1 MKFIKWKTLIIT
13 CIVCLSPIL
22 MGLAL
27 WDVLPEQ
34 IAIHFDIHN
43 QPDNFASKGF
53 AVFGLPLLMM
63 LIQCMC
69 CIVTDINAKKHGE
82 TKKFEAVAKWI
93 IPFMTIALYIATLGY
108 SLNRNIDIRIVA
120 CGIVGIEF
128 VVLGNYLP
136 KLNYVKNYRLS
147 EEKAR
152 KFNRFGGFLTFIMG
166 VLFLISIFLPPVAS
180 VVCLFLIIPYVIVL
194 LAYMF
199 AIIKK
204 K

>member
-1 MKFIKWKTLIIT
+1 MKSIKWKILIIT

-22 MGLAL
+22 LGIAL

-43 QPDNFASKGF
+43 QPDSFTSKGF
-53 AVFGLPLLMM
+53 AVFGLPAFMA
-63 LIQCMC
+63 LIQCLC
-69 CIVTDINAKKHGE
+69 GVITDINAKKHGE
-82 TKKFEAVAKWI
+82 TKKFEAAAKWI
-93 IPFMTIALYIATLGY
+93 IPFVTIALYIVTLGY
-108 SLNRNIDIRIVA
+108 SLDWNIDIRMAA
-120 CGIVGIEF
+120 CCIVGIEF
-128 VVLGNYLP
+128 IVLGNYLP
-136 KLNYVKNYRLS
+136 KLNYVKHYKLS

-180 VVCLFLIIPYVIVL
+180 IICLFLLIPYVIVL
-194 LAYMF
+194 LVYMF
-199 AIIKK
+199 VVIKK